1 MSAAK
6 TKLSS
11 GSFKGT
17 VQSCCGNK
25 TEENRG
31 LGTRR
36 ITQEANFLVTENTG
50 QYSTTEGNSGK
61 GKLVEK

>member
-11 GSFKGT
+11 GNFKGADK
-17 VQSCCGNK
+17 SISGNK

-36 ITQEANFLVTENTG
+36 IAQEANFLVIDNTG
-50 QYSTTEGNSGK
+50 QYFTTEGTSQK
-61 GKLVEK
+61 GKY